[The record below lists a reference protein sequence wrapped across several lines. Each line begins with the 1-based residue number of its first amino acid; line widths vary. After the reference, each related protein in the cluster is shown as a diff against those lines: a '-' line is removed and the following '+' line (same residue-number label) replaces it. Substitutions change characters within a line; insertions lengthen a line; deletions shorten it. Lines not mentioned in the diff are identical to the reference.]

1 MSWEKGTKG
10 ASKQSVLSID
20 QLIVML
26 AYWPVGAYTA
36 PFLDLGLFAQVV
48 QQELQDCGVY
58 LCMSGPPN
66 KGGALPDLGVFPRRH
81 YRPQSKAGWCN
92 ASVPE
97 FSHDKTSLGAL
108 LFMMMNGALKSEL
121 LVESWA

>member
-1 MSWEKGTKG
+1 MPTWHPSWIWGY
-10 ASKQSVLSID
+10 L
-20 QLIVML
+20 
-26 AYWPVGAYTA
+26 PR
-36 PFLDLGLFAQVV
+36 VV
-48 QQELQDCGVY
+48 QQELQDRGVY

-66 KGGALPDLGVFPRRH
+66 KGGALPDLGVFPWRH
-81 YRPQSKAGWCN
+81 YRLQSKAGLCN

-108 LFMMMNGALKSEL
+108 LSMMMNGALKSEL